1 MSFEEIAKELGI
13 SKTRVYQIYE
23 YAIKKLRSPRNKDKW
38 LAIFETLDLIE
49 QEKTKRNNLIQGVE
63 HDNND

>member
-1 MSFEEIAKELGI
+1 MSL
-13 SKTRVYQIYE
+13 TRVHQIYKH
-23 YAIKKLRSPRNKDKW
+23 AIKKLRSPKNKDKW

-49 QEKTKRNNLIQGVE
+49 QEKTKRNNLIQGVD

>member
-1 MSFEEIAKELGI
+1 MSFEEIAKELNL
-13 SKTRVYQIYE
+13 SVTRVHQIYTE
-23 YAIKKLRSPRNKDKW
+23 AIKKLRSPKNKDKW

-49 QEKTKRNNLIQGVE
+49 QEKTKRNNLIQGVD

>member
-1 MSFEEIAKELGI
+1 
-13 SKTRVYQIYE
+13 
-23 YAIKKLRSPRNKDKW
+23 KKLRSPKNKDKW

-49 QEKTKRNNLIQGVE
+49 QEKTKRNNLIQGVD